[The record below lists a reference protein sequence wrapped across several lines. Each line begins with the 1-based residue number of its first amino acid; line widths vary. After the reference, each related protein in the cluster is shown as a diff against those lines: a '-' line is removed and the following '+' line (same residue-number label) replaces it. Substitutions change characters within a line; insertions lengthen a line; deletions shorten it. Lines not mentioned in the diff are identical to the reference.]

1 LSGELPTAFP
11 EAAVSTPDAPAE
23 QIDAPAKAVAP
34 VRVLVVGT
42 GTMMRDEF
50 VPRGGEGAQQLTEG
64 LVVALNGIDWLSQDA
79 DLIAVRA
86 KSIDEPLIETPETI
100 AVHEAAQD
108 EQTAAAEGDAE
119 AASAARERHE
129 QANEAWNTKKLWGY
143 QVPLSVGL
151 PLLVAAF
158 GLLRWWLRKNKRAN
172 LQELRKKL
180 TAAKSSSARDG
191 AR

>member
-1 LSGELPTAFP
+1 RTSEEASWLLTESSISLAPRDPSEWQSTVGEARGPFPVLVALSGELPTAFP
-11 EAAVSTPDAPAE
+11 EAAVATPAAPAE
-23 QIDAPAKAVAP
+23 PLDAPAKAVAP

-108 EQTAAAEGDAE
+108 EQ
-119 AASAARERHE
+119 
-129 QANEAWNTKKLWGY
+129 
-143 QVPLSVGL
+143 
-151 PLLVAAF
+151 
-158 GLLRWWLRKNKRAN
+158 
-172 LQELRKKL
+172 
-180 TAAKSSSARDG
+180 
-191 AR
+191 